1 LVFPPTREGKL
12 FEGTPKVWRAIRKA
26 AGVKARIHDLRH
38 HFASLAGELGYA
50 LPTISALLGHSIP
63 GTTGR
68 YLHHTDTALKAAAD
82 RISAVVSSRL
92 AGDSATVIKLD
103 TSTA

>member
-1 LVFPPTREGKL
+1 M
-12 FEGTPKVWRAIRKA
+12 
-26 AGVKARIHDLRH
+26 HDLRH

-68 YLHHTDTALKAAAD
+68 YLHHTDAALKMAAD
-82 RISAVVSSRL
+82 RIAAAVVERL
-92 AGDSATVIKLD
+92 EGRNAEVMPKALD
-103 TSTA
+103 HH